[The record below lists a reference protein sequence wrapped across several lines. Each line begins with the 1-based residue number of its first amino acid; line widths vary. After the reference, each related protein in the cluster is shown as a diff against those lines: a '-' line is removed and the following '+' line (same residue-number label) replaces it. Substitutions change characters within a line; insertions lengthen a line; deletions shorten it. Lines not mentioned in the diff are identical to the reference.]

1 MKGVLQ
7 NSMLQEKILWQRVE
21 PGLEVFVL
29 PKQGYNKKYATYS
42 ANFGSIDSHFIVEGE
57 NEELIVPDGV
67 AHFLEHKLFEEEGG
81 NVFER
86 FARLGASSNAFTNF
100 NNTSYLFSCTD
111 HFTECLEILLD
122 FVQSPYFTRESVE
135 KEKGIIEQE
144 IRMYEDSPQWRVFF
158 NLLTALYREHPVKK
172 DIAGT
177 AESIRQIDEEVLYK
191 CYRTFYHPSNMAVF
205 VVGNVEPERVFS
217 QVAENVGRR
226 GYKRLGEIRR
236 LYAAEPKPPA
246 RDCVVQELVVSQ
258 PILNLGFKEEEVGFD
273 GERLFRREALTG
285 LVLDC
290 VFGSSSRLYN
300 ELYEEGLIDD
310 EFEAAHVAEKDYGY
324 TLIGGETKD
333 PDRLYQ
339 RLMEGI
345 RQAQAEGVSA
355 EVLAHH
361 QRKLMGE
368 FLKSFNS
375 LEFIA
380 NNFPAYHFKGI
391 NFFGYLETVRG
402 LTLEEVNERLRTHFA
417 AGNHARSVILPKE
430 KPGA

>member
-1 MKGVLQ
+1 MKGVQ
-7 NSMLQEKILWQRVE
+7 ENSLLQEKIFWQRVE

-29 PKQGYNKKYATYS
+29 PKRGYSKKYATYS

-57 NEELIVPDGV
+57 NEELVVPDGV

-81 NVFER
+81 NVFDR

-100 NNTSYLFSCTD
+100 NNTSYLFSCTE

-144 IRMYEDSPQWRVFF
+144 IRMYEDNPQWRVFF
-158 NLLTALYREHPVKK
+158 NLLTALYHEHPVKK

-177 AESIRQIDEEVLYK
+177 VESIRQINEDVLYK

-205 VVGNVEPERVFS
+205 VVGDVEPERVFA
-217 QVAENVGRR
+217 QVAENIGRR
-226 GYKRLGEIRR
+226 GYGRLGEIRR
-236 LYAAEPKPPA
+236 IYAEEAKMPA
-246 RDCVVQELVVSQ
+246 RDSVVQELIVSQ
-258 PILNLGFKEEEVGFD
+258 PVLNLGFKEEEAGFD
-273 GERLFRREALTG
+273 GERLFRREVATG

-290 VFGSSSRLYN
+290 VLGSSSRLYN

-310 EFEAAHVAEKDYGY
+310 EFEAGHVAEKDYGH
-324 TLIGGETKD
+324 TVLGGETKD

-339 RLMEGI
+339 KLMEGI
-345 RQAQAEGVSA
+345 RQAQADGISA
-355 EVLAHH
+355 GQFAHH
-361 QRKLMGE
+361 QRKLSGE

-391 NFFGYLETVRG
+391 NFFNYLETMHS
-402 LTLEEVNERLRTHFA
+402 LTLEEINERLRAHFTER
-417 AGNHARSVILPKE
+417 NHARSIILPKE
-430 KPGA
+430 KPGV

>member
-1 MKGVLQ
+1 MKGVQ
-7 NSMLQEKILWQRVE
+7 ENSLLQEKIIWQRVE

-29 PKQGYNKKYATYS
+29 PKQGYNKKYVTYS

-57 NEELIVPDGV
+57 GGELVVPDGV

-122 FVQSPYFTRESVE
+122 FVQSPYFTKESVE

-144 IRMYEDSPQWRVFF
+144 IRMYEDNPQWRVFF

-177 AESIRQIDEEVLYK
+177 VESIRQIDEHVLYK

-205 VVGNVEPERVFS
+205 VVGDVEPERVFT
-217 QVAENVGRR
+217 QVSENIVRR
-226 GYKRLGEIRR
+226 GYSRLGEIRR
-236 LYAAEPKPPA
+236 IYPAEPKMPA

-273 GERLFRREALTG
+273 GERLFRREAATG

-290 VFGSSSRLYN
+290 VLGSSSRLYN
-300 ELYEEGLIDD
+300 ELYEDGLIDD
-310 EFEAAHVAEKDYGY
+310 EFEAGHVAEKDYGH
-324 TLIGGETKD
+324 TLLGGETKD

-345 RQAQAEGVSA
+345 RQAQAEGISA
-355 EVLAHH
+355 EIFAHH
-361 QRKLMGE
+361 RRKLMGE

-391 NFFGYLETVRG
+391 NFFNYLETVHS
-402 LTLEEVNERLRTHFA
+402 LTLEEVNKRLRTHFTDS
-417 AGNHARSVILPKE
+417 NHARSIIQPKKE
-430 KPGA
+430 K